1 MKKIGLLLMTSCS
14 LFTTPQA
21 IPFLHS
27 PVQSVAT
34 RADPDTPT
42 GPHVFGVFDGRTP
55 CQELA
60 RQVKVAT
67 SAECI
72 KIKWRL
78 ILYQDPA
85 THAPTSYSLEGFVYR
100 KPPRIGKWTILKGS
114 KTDLNALVYQL
125 DPDSPGGFLS
135 FLKGDDNILFV
146 LDRERNLMVGNIY
159 FSYTLNRV
167 DKITQR

>member
-1 MKKIGLLLMTSCS
+1 M
-14 LFTTPQA
+14 A
-21 IPFLHS
+21 
-27 PVQSVAT
+27 
-34 RADPDTPT
+34 ADPLSRPGDT
-42 GPHVFGVFDGRTP
+42 
-55 CQELA
+55 C
-60 RQVKVAT
+60 
-67 SAECI
+67 S
-72 KIKWRL
+72 
-78 ILYQDPA
+78 
-85 THAPTSYSLEGFVYR
+85 TSYSLEGFVYR